1 MLRLRCASIAR
12 STDALTFVVLSRS
25 YAKVTD
31 FLRGHLVLASA
42 EHLEAVLGQLQ
53 AMHRREREAVRIV
66 GLRNRLSAEQAVL
79 GYRDALV
86 LLDLQGHVAELRLHL
101 EPLFRAGPGGRDAY
115 ETFGRWC

>member
-12 STDALTFVVLSRS
+12 STDVLTFVVLSRS

-53 AMHRREREAVRIV
+53 AMHRRERDAVRIV
-66 GLRNRLSAEQAVL
+66 GLRNRLGAEQAVL